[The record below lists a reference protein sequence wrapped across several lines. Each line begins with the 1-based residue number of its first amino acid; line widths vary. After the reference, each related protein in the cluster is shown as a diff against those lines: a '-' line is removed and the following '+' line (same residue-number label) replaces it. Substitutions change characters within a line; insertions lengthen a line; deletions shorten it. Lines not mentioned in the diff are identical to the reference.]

1 MITREQY
8 LEAVNIIQA
17 YHLQLQQP
25 LVMPSLHDFKA
36 RRELLGYSLRD
47 VAKAT
52 GVSPA
57 TISRIERG
65 NDADY
70 TNVKKLHEWYV
81 SNEA

>member
-8 LEAVNIIQA
+8 LEAVSIIQA

-36 RRELLGYSLRD
+36 RRELLGFSLRE
-47 VAKAT
+47 VAKET

-65 NDADY
+65 NEADY
-70 TNVKKLHEWYV
+70 SNVKSLHEYYV

>member
-47 VAKAT
+47 VSKAT
-52 GVSPA
+52 GVSTA

-70 TNVKKLHEWYV
+70 TTVKKLHEWYV

>member
-1 MITREQY
+1 MVTREQY
-8 LEAVNIIQA
+8 LEAVSIIQA

-25 LVMPSLHDFKA
+25 LIMPSLHDFKA

-70 TNVKKLHEWYV
+70 NNVKKLHEWYA